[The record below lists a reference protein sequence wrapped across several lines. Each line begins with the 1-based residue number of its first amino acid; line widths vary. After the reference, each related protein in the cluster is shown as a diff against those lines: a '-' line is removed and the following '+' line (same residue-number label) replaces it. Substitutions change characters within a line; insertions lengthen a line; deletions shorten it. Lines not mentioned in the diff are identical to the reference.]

1 METPQPTGTS
11 LMLSLVL
18 TNYNHARYL
27 PTALEG
33 LASQTRP
40 VDQAIF
46 IDDASADE
54 SVSIFEQF
62 LPRFKNAT
70 LIRNAKNAG
79 VVANMNRGLELS
91 KCDFVY
97 FAAADDLV
105 YSKLFERATGLLTAY
120 PRAGLFSAL
129 SDIMDEG
136 GKILGTFPTP
146 IPIDKPG
153 YLNPA
158 ETAQHLL
165 EDDGWFMGNTTI
177 YRRQALADAGGFPI
191 ELNAFTD
198 GYMSRLMALKFGA
211 CFSPEVLC
219 AWRRLEGGV
228 SSAQSLDLAKTMRI
242 IELVE
247 KRITQEG
254 DTFPEGYARRWR
266 GRHLFA
272 SQRYGLT
279 QETRRAREAGG
290 AAYYAALA
298 REWLLTAWLFVT
310 LRPRDLL
317 TVARRRTRQLRGDG
331 EV

>member
-1 METPQPTGTS
+1 
-11 LMLSLVL
+11 MLSLVL

-33 LASQTRP
+33 LARQTRP
-40 VDQAIF
+40 LDQAIF

-54 SVSIFEQF
+54 SVSIFEQY

-79 VVANMNRGLELS
+79 VVANLNRGLELATG
-91 KCDFVY
+91 DFVY
-97 FAAADDLV
+97 FGAADDLV
-105 YSKLFERATGLLTAY
+105 YSNLFERATGLLTAH

-146 IPIDKPG
+146 IPIGKPG

-158 ETAQHLL
+158 ETAKHLL
-165 EDDGWFMGNTTI
+165 EDDGWFMGNTTV

-211 CFSPEVLC
+211 CFSPEILC

-228 SSAQSLDLAKTMRI
+228 SSAQSLDLAKTMRV

-247 KRITQEG
+247 KRIGQEG
-254 DTFPEGYARRWR
+254 DTFPKGYARRWR

-279 QETRRAREAGG
+279 QDTRRAREAGG
-290 AAYYAALA
+290 SAHYAALA
-298 REWLLTAWLFVT
+298 REWILTGWLFVT
-310 LRPRDLL
+310 LRPQDLL
-317 TVARRRTRQLRGDG
+317 TVARRRIRQLLRARNDG
-331 EV
+331 AV